1 MYLLIHFIK
10 MSIKYYNE
18 AIFNNLKM
26 ASDNTLSLITS
37 QKFLL

>member
-1 MYLLIHFIK
+1 

-18 AIFNNLKM
+18 AIFNNLEM
-26 ASDNTLSLITS
+26 ASDNTLLLITS